1 VASSEMMLNIL
12 FKLDINYVQEKF
24 LKVNLRTR
32 MSYDTSY
39 LVNQICRTEESSE
52 KEIGDRAIK
61 SQISL
66 EQLQEFL

>member
-39 LVNQICRTEESSE
+39 LVNQICRIEESSE